1 MISVLYVAILILMI
15 WIFVQALN
23 KDPAKFFGW
32 ILHLTALIG
41 GFSCIAVLWLT
52 ESGLMTSVVLVY
64 GGAMAYLYI
73 PRP

>member
-1 MISVLYVAILILMI
+1 MLTVLYVAILILMI
-15 WIFVQALN
+15 WIFVWALS

-41 GFSCIAVLWLT
+41 GFSSAAVLWLT
-52 ESGLMTSVVLVY
+52 ESNYIIPVVLIY

-73 PRP
+73 PKP